1 MAVDLVRRRR
11 KPDEES
17 RLIQDAVRDRV
28 TARAPDWVP
37 GAPPGARVVLRQ
49 LSNRPR
55 AQMYSAY
62 VDDGSGAPQVLAK
75 VRRSQPGTMA
85 RAGIGRRPRLAPS
98 TLTVPELTGLEY
110 AGLAAMHEAFGAGRP
125 EFGAVR
131 PLEHLVA
138 ESTILMEYV
147 DAPTLRDLLL
157 TKSRAPF
164 HRQRATEGGDSS
176 SWRRAGLWL
185 ALFQRSLPHHDL
197 PARQAT
203 RSEVVEQFAAYD
215 AFLSAQLGGRRL
227 GDAARRGAEA
237 AAGLLPDLLP
247 LATSHG
253 DYATRNVFVLP
264 DGRLSVF
271 DPMPRWA
278 VPRCEDLS
286 RFLVGMSLL
295 GLQVHSHGAAFGRRE
310 LEQRELEVIEGYRRE
325 IPVPLAELRCHQLL
339 ILLDRWSALVDVG
352 SRGPRARSR
361 LALVKHASG
370 YVRGEA
376 HRLLRLLESAG

>member
-17 RLIQDAVRDRV
+17 RLIEDAIRSRV
-28 TARAPDWVP
+28 AARAPDWVP
-37 GAPPGARVVLRQ
+37 GAPPDTNVVLRL
-49 LSNRPR
+49 LSSRPR
-55 AQMYSAY
+55 AQMYAAY

-75 VRRSQPGTMA
+75 VRRSRPG
-85 RAGIGRRPRLAPS
+85 GPGVDIGRRPRLSPS
-98 TLTVPELTGLEY
+98 TLSVPELTGLEY
-110 AGLAAMHEAFGAGRP
+110 AGLTAIFETFGTGGP
-125 EFGAVR
+125 DFGAVR
-131 PLEHLVA
+131 PLDHLVA

-147 DAPTLRDLLL
+147 DAPTLRDILL
-157 TKSRAPF
+157 SRSRVPF
-164 HRQRATEGGDSS
+164 HPRSAANRDDSS
-176 SWRRAGLWL
+176 PWRRAGLWL

-203 RSEVVEQFAAYD
+203 RSEVVAQFAAYD
-215 AFLSAQLGGRRL
+215 AFLSAQLGGRRF
-227 GDAARRGAEA
+227 GDVARRGADA
-237 AAGLLPDLLP
+237 AAGLLPEQLP

-286 RFLVGMSLL
+286 RFLAGMTLL
-295 GLQVHSHGAAFGRRE
+295 GLQVHSHGAAFGRRDVE
-310 LEQRELEVIEGYRRE
+310 RREREVIEGYRHE
-325 IPVPLAELRCHQLL
+325 IPVPWAELRCYQLL
-339 ILLDRWSALVDVG
+339 IVLDRWSALVDAG

-370 YVRGEA
+370 FVRGEA
-376 HRLLRLLESAG
+376 HRLLDLLESAR